1 MNLSPFYISGKLES
15 RWIFSGM
22 YDGSIDGGIQILHPS
37 SANILYSMREKGD
50 YNGIV
55 SPRYAR

>member
-22 YDGSIDGGIQILHPS
+22 YDGSIDGGVQILHLS
-37 SANILYSMREKGD
+37 KC
-50 YNGIV
+50 
-55 SPRYAR
+55 